1 MSGTISVQRIVKDN
15 TKAGAVGYP
24 SILFTKLF
32 LVLVT
37 PLSIGALDCVA
48 LPPFGRRRMGRRRPK
63 GATLAVGCSRDPARP
78 PADR

>member
-1 MSGTISVQRIVKDN
+1 MSGTINVQRIVKDN
-15 TKAGAVGYP
+15 TKAGAVVYP

-48 LPPFGRRRMGRRRPK
+48 LPPFGRRRMGASPAEGVHACRGLLARS
-63 GATLAVGCSRDPARP
+63 GAATR
-78 PADR
+78 